1 MTMEQKINMAIAYK
15 GMSQAALAR
24 AINTTPSN
32 FNQKM
37 KRCTFST
44 EELEGIAAALGAVYT
59 FGFEF
64 EDGMK
69 I

>member
-15 GMSQAALAR
+15 GISQSELAR
-24 AINTTPSN
+24 NIGTTPQN

-44 EELEGIAAALGAVYT
+44 EELERIASAMGATYT

-64 EDGMK
+64 EDGTK